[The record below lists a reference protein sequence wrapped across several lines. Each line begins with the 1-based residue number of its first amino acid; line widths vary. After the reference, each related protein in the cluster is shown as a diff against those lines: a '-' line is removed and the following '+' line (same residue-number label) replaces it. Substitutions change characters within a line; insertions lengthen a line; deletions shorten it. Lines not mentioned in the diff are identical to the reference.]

1 MKKKIFII
9 FFILILH
16 ILIFCCYKFFIPGN
30 NKNIEDVSDLNNYI
44 SSIKEYKISHI
55 CFKMYWKWDSYV
67 FEKKQ

>member
-44 SSIKEYKISHI
+44 SKLRQIYK
-55 CFKMYWKWDSYV
+55 Y
-67 FEKKQ
+67 